1 MHDARRELSRRGD
14 VNPPAAS
21 ATAELA
27 GAARGARALRTARR
41 APRVSRV
48 STPLKWRG
56 GRQDWL
62 AAMLCL
68 GPAVVVIG
76 LFVVYPLVATGLMS
90 LTNWDGISPDREF
103 VGLDNYAKLAGDA
116 SFRNSMLVTVLY
128 ALGVAVLSIVTG
140 LGAASMLNAGFRGRG
155 VYRTA
160 FFLPVVTSSIAAAAV
175 WRYLFD
181 KSGPVNAG
189 LESLGVGGP
198 NWLGDPHL
206 ALVSLTL
213 LTVWKQLGLNT
224 VLYLTALQT
233 IPTHVHEAAAL
244 DGASSWARMR
254 HITLPLLRPMTFFV
268 VVQALVTTFQSF
280 DLVYQLTKGGPLG
293 GTEVLG
299 FLVYRTAF
307 VTGQFGYGATIAYAG
322 FAIVFVFT
330 WMQWRYAGR
339 DET

>member
-1 MHDARRELSRRGD
+1 MTTVADPTTPTQERSPRSLPRAG
-14 VNPPAAS
+14 S
-21 ATAELA
+21 ATAPI
-27 GAARGARALRTARR
+27 RRTRR
-41 APRVSRV
+41 AWGEGA
-48 STPLKWRG
+48 TAAAC
-56 GRQDWL
+56 L
-62 AAMLCL
+62 A
-68 GPAVVVIG
+68 PALLVIG

-90 LTNWDGISPDREF
+90 LTSWDGISPDRPF
-103 VGLDNYAKLAGDA
+103 VGLANYVKLAHDPA
-116 SFRNSMLVTVLY
+116 FRNSMVVTIAY
-128 ALGVAVLSIVTG
+128 AAGVCVLSVATG
-140 LGAASMLNAGFRGRG
+140 LGAASLLSGGFRGRA

-181 KSGPVNAG
+181 QSGPVNAALSG
-189 LESLGVGGP
+189 LGFGAP

-233 IPTHVHEAAAL
+233 IPTHVYEAAQL
-244 DGASSWARMR
+244 DGADGWQRLR
-254 HITLPLLRPMTFFV
+254 RITLPLLRPMTFFV

-280 DLVYQLTKGGPLG
+280 DLVYQLTQGGPLG
-293 GTEVLG
+293 GTEVVG

-330 WMQWRYAGR
+330 WVQWRYGGR
-339 DET
+339 EAA

>member
-1 MHDARRELSRRGD
+1 LS
-14 VNPPAAS
+14 PA
-21 ATAELA
+21 L
-27 GAARGARALRTARR
+27 
-41 APRVSRV
+41 
-48 STPLKWRG
+48 
-56 GRQDWL
+56 
-62 AAMLCL
+62 
-68 GPAVVVIG
+68 VVIG

-90 LTNWDGISPDREF
+90 LTSWDGISPNRPF
-103 VGLDNYAKLAGDA
+103 VALDNYVKLAHDPD
-116 SFRNSMLVTVLY
+116 FRNSVVVT
-128 ALGVAVLSIVTG
+128 ALNAAGMCVLSVVTG
-140 LGAASMLNAGFRGRG
+140 VGAASLLNTSIRGRA

-181 KSGPVNAG
+181 QSGPVNAG
-189 LESLGVGGP
+189 LAALGLGAP
-198 NWLGDPHL
+198 NWLGNPHL

-233 IPTHVHEAAAL
+233 IPAHVYEAAAL
-244 DGASSWARMR
+244 DGATGRQRLRWVTM
-254 HITLPLLRPMTFFV
+254 PLLRPMTFFV

-280 DLVYQLTKGGPLG
+280 DLVYQLTQGGPLG

-330 WMQWRYAGR
+330 WAQWRYSTRGER
-339 DET
+339 

>member
-1 MHDARRELSRRGD
+1 MVTHSSSVAAPTRRGRTYD
-14 VNPPAAS
+14 PREVV
-21 ATAELA
+21 TAI
-27 GAARGARALRTARR
+27 
-41 APRVSRV
+41 
-48 STPLKWRG
+48 
-56 GRQDWL
+56 
-62 AAMLCL
+62 LCL
-68 GPAVVVIG
+68 APALIIIG
-76 LFVVYPLVATGLMS
+76 AFVVYPLIDTGLIS
-90 LTNWDGISPDREF
+90 LTSWNGFSPTRPF
-103 VGLDNYAKLAGDA
+103 VGVANYQRLIHDGA
-116 SFRNSMLVTVLY
+116 FWNSMLVTVLY
-128 ALGVAVLSIVTG
+128 ALGVCILSVVTG
-140 LGAASMLNAGFRGRG
+140 LSAAWFLNASFRGRA

-181 KSGPVNAG
+181 ANGPVN
-189 LESLGVGGP
+189 SLFVAVGMKAP

-224 VLYLTALQT
+224 VLYLTALQA
-233 IPTHVHEAAAL
+233 IPHQIYEAAAI
-244 DGASSWARMR
+244 DRSSPMATMR
-254 HITLPLLRPMTFFV
+254 HITAPLLRPMTFFV

-307 VTGQFGYGATIAYAG
+307 ITGKFGYGATVAYAG

-330 WMQWRYAGR
+330 WLNWKLGGQ
-339 DET
+339 E

>member
-1 MHDARRELSRRGD
+1 VVGTTTGPARSRLAVGVPTTGHRTRRRYNRSE
-14 VNPPAAS
+14 VLTAA
-21 ATAELA
+21 
-27 GAARGARALRTARR
+27 
-41 APRVSRV
+41 
-48 STPLKWRG
+48 
-56 GRQDWL
+56 
-62 AAMLCL
+62 LCL
-68 GPAVVVIG
+68 APAVAIIG
-76 LFVVYPLVATGLMS
+76 LFVVYPLISTGLMS
-90 LTNWDGISPDREF
+90 LTSWDGISPDRPF
-103 VGLDNYAKLAGDA
+103 VGLANYAKLLHDP
-116 SFRNSMLVTVLY
+116 SFGNSMLVTTLY
-128 ALGVAVLSIVTG
+128 AVGVCALSVVTG
-140 LGAASMLNAGFRGRG
+140 LGAASLLNAGFRGRG

-181 KSGPVNAG
+181 LSGPVNAG
-189 LESLGVGGP
+189 LTALGIGSP

-233 IPTHVHEAAAL
+233 IPAQVYEAAAL
-244 DGASSWARMR
+244 DGAGGWARMR
-254 HITLPLLRPMTFFV
+254 RITFPLLRPMTFFV
-268 VVQALVTTFQSF
+268 VVQALVATFQSF

-322 FAIVFVFT
+322 FAIVFAFT
-330 WMQWRYAGR
+330 WMQWRFGGR
-339 DET
+339 EEQ

>member
-1 MHDARRELSRRGD
+1 
-14 VNPPAAS
+14 VAA
-21 ATAELA
+21 
-27 GAARGARALRTARR
+27 
-41 APRVSRV
+41 
-48 STPLKWRG
+48 
-56 GRQDWL
+56 
-62 AAMLCL
+62 LCL
-68 GPAVVVIG
+68 APAVVVIG
-76 LFVVYPLVATGLMS
+76 LFVVYPLVSTGLMS
-90 LTNWDGISPDREF
+90 LTSWDGITPERPF
-103 VGLDNYAKLAGDA
+103 VGLANYAKLVGDPA
-116 SFRNSMLVTVLY
+116 FRNSMLVTVLY
-128 ALGVAVLSIVTG
+128 ALGVALLSIVTG
-140 LGAASMLNAGFRGRG
+140 LGAATLLNAGFRGRG
-155 VYRTA
+155 IYRTA

-181 KSGPVNAG
+181 VSGPVNAG
-189 LESLGVGGP
+189 LTAIGLGEP

-233 IPTHVHEAAAL
+233 IPHQVYEAAAL
-244 DGASSWARMR
+244 DGAGGWHRMR
-254 HITLPLLRPMTFFV
+254 WITFPLLRPMTFFV

-322 FAIVFVFT
+322 FAIVFAFT
-330 WMQWRYAGR
+330 WMQWRYGGR
-339 DET
+339 EES